1 MNKLIYFFIGILALL
16 NCCFGH
22 PSYRKEFDKIINS
35 NDCLKLCMSNLT
47 TFDEEI
53 SLMKNPNLQRYFG
66 KYDEICGI
74 ILSTRQCIDK
84 CEIESNPFALESVN
98 VICLPKIK
106 EKVEKIRPCLNETKI
121 DIYDACVGSCGAD
134 YNSVNDQVHRLTQAI
149 KEDELKDSSKVDP
162 IMEKTNEACGI
173 YKCATKCNI
182 EVVKNECGKEIAS
195 ELQSILQQI
204 FDAHFND
211 LKKLNLVEKMSKSV
225 SPQCNY
231 MYDPTAIF
239 GAENGSQ
246 NVPDILIPQD
256 VLSRLQFD
264 LLIKQL
270 KLAEKQEKL
279 IERENEKLDM
289 EIDLISQ
296 KFNQKQTKNFE
307 ESRFIFN

>member
-1 MNKLIYFFIGILALL
+1 MSKIIFIVIGAALTL
-16 NCCFGH
+16 LCSGH

-66 KYDEICGI
+66 KYDEICDLI
-74 ILSTRQCIDK
+74 SSTRQCIDK

-98 VICLPKIK
+98 VICLPEIK
-106 EKVEKIRPCLNETKI
+106 EKVEKIQKCLSETKI
-121 DIYDACVGSCGAD
+121 DIYGACVGSCGAD

-149 KEDELKDSSKVDP
+149 KEDELKDNQKVDP

-182 EVVKNECGKEIAS
+182 EVIKNECGKDSAA

-239 GAENGSQ
+239 GAKNEEN
-246 NVPDILIPQD
+246 VAAPIPED
-256 VLSRLQFD
+256 VLARLQFD
-264 LLIKQL
+264 LLIKQI
-270 KLAEKQEKL
+270 KLADRQEKL

-289 EIDLISQ
+289 EIDLLSQ
-296 KFNQKQTKNFE
+296 KYAQKQPKNFE